1 MPNHSAGALDGIF
14 GALSDAT
21 RRAVLERLCAGP
33 AAVGE
38 MAQAFDMAL
47 PSFTQ
52 HLHVLEGCGL
62 VESRKDGRVR
72 TYRLTP
78 APLRSA
84 ERWMTDRRRLWE
96 TRLDQ
101 LDRYL
106 QTMKEKKR

>member
-1 MPNHSAGALDGIF
+1 MPNYSGRLDAVF
-14 GALSDAT
+14 GALSDPT
-21 RRAVLERLCAGP
+21 RRAVLERLTSGP

-38 MAQAFDMAL
+38 MAVSFDMAL

-52 HLHVLEGCGL
+52 HLQVLEGCGL
-62 VESRKDGRVR
+62 VESRKEGRVR

-78 APLRSA
+78 QPLEKA
-84 ERWMTDRRRLWE
+84 ERWMADRRKVWE

-106 QTMKEKKR
+106 ITLKEKKS

>member
-1 MPNHSAGALDGIF
+1 MPNYSGGLDRVF
-14 GALSDAT
+14 GALSDPT
-21 RRAVLERLCAGP
+21 RRAVLERLTRGP

-38 MAQAFDMAL
+38 MAHSFEMAL

-52 HLHVLEGCGL
+52 HLQVLEGCGL
-62 VESRKDGRVR
+62 VESHKEGRVR

-78 APLRSA
+78 QPLEKA
-84 ERWMTDRRRLWE
+84 FRWMTDRRKVWE

-106 QTMKEKKR
+106 VTLKEKKS

>member
-1 MPNHSAGALDGIF
+1 MPNYVGALDDVF
-14 GALSDAT
+14 GALSDPT

-38 MAQAFDMAL
+38 MARAFDMAL

-52 HLHVLEGCGL
+52 HLQVLEGCGL

-78 APLRSA
+78 APLRPA
-84 ERWMTDRRRLWE
+84 ERWMADRRKLWE